1 MPARH
6 RKDRLGPV
14 DRQSLTFF
22 GVKVDLLSE
31 GEVVGIAE
39 EAMKSRARVRH
50 TALNVD
56 KLLNLCDDAELAR
69 DVNSSDIVGVDGMG
83 IVYGL

>member
-56 KLLNLCDDAELAR
+56 KPLNL
-69 DVNSSDIVGVDGMG
+69 
-83 IVYGL
+83 

>member
-1 MPARH
+1 M
-6 RKDRLGPV
+6 PV

-22 GVKVDLLSE
+22 GVKVDLLSK

-56 KLLNLCDDAELAR
+56 KLLNL
-69 DVNSSDIVGVDGMG
+69 
-83 IVYGL
+83 

>member
-1 MPARH
+1 M
-6 RKDRLGPV
+6 PV

-56 KLLNLCDDAELAR
+56 KPLNFCDDAELAR